1 VIFLEKNYMKKL
13 LLIVFIF
20 SIAFTIQAQ
29 SVVDSSEI
37 FTTVEV
43 EATFPGG
50 AAGWRKY
57 LEGNLSPDVA
67 GNNKAKPGTYKTI
80 VQFVVDIDGTIS
92 DIKPLTSFG
101 YGMEKEVKRVIKKG
115 PKWVP
120 AMQNG
125 KVVKAYRIQ
134 PITFVVP

>member
-1 VIFLEKNYMKKL
+1 MKKL
-13 LLIVFIF
+13 LLLLFIF
-20 SIAFTIQAQ
+20 SVAFTTQAQ
-29 SVVDSSEI
+29 SVVDSNEVLTS
-37 FTTVEV
+37 VEV

-50 AAGWRKY
+50 VAGWRKY

-67 GNNKAKPGTYKTI
+67 GNNKAKTGIYKTV
-80 VQFVVDIDGTIS
+80 VQFVVDVDGTIS

-101 YGMEKEVKRVIKKG
+101 YGFENEVKRVIKKG
-115 PKWVP
+115 PKWIP

-125 KVVKAYRIQ
+125 RVVKAYRIQ